1 MRDLLKST
9 LVRKAL
15 VVIGVLILVPVSID
29 QAVLRCKQESLPVV
43 IP

>member
-15 VVIGVLILVPVSID
+15 VVIGVLILVPVVGIGRGAD
-29 QAVLRCKQESLPVV
+29 RPLP
-43 IP
+43 